1 MGELRALSDERG
13 DGKGDDPVGGSPR
26 STGRSRVLPADR
38 GRADERP
45 WTEDRQGS
53 GPSDSHEVPAKVC
66 KPCPC
71 VHALIQGSCLQPRV
85 KVLKRCTICSNGGLS
100 LELVAG
106 TSGLQVLC

>member
-1 MGELRALSDERG
+1 MSGVMERETTLWAALLAALAEAGCSLQ
-13 DGKGDDPVGGSPR
+13 
-26 STGRSRVLPADR
+26 TR
-38 GRADERP
+38 GRAEERP
-45 WTEDRQGS
+45 WTEDRHPRGQGS

-100 LELVAG
+100 HELVAG